1 MKQPIR
7 TYLCLFLLLLG
18 AAGVVRAQSNKVYHP
33 MIHTLQ
39 TIVNDDWLHDD
50 VITLGT
56 DDWVTIS
63 FDHFTHDYHR
73 FTYRIV
79 HCNADWTPSDLFE
92 VDYMDGF
99 NDQPIE
105 DYDNSL
111 NTTMLYTHY
120 RLDLPNDNIQF
131 KASGNYRVEI
141 YLDDDENDNE
151 DDDEEDAAEL
161 QAVGHWPLAV
171 GSRDDADARGASV
184 ATAAGLSAQ
193 RSVACNLYEDCRPED
208 NNYDAVHQD
217 SLLARHSS
225 SKLDSALAAP
235 RNSQFS
241 ILNSQL
247 ESPVAVACF
256 RVVEPRM
263 GLNVAV
269 TSNTDIDTNLSHQQ
283 VSFTLNY
290 NSSEV
295 VDPTTEIKPY
305 IYQNTRTDNAV
316 ALVKPTYVTP
326 GHLEYV
332 HNRQLIFP
340 AGNEYRRF
348 EVINMHYA
356 TQGVDRV
363 TYFEPYYH
371 ATLLPDAPRRHYSFD
386 MDHDGRYLIRYNMAQ
401 DTDIEADY
409 LFVHFTLDM
418 PHRTGGDFY
427 LTGEFTYNDFTPE
440 YKMEYNAA
448 EQCYEATVLLK
459 QGAYDF
465 MYLWVPDG
473 SGVGQ
478 TAPAEGNFY
487 EAENEY
493 QVYIYHRPFG
503 GRYDRLVATQ
513 QVKFAQE

>member
-1 MKQPIR
+1 
-7 TYLCLFLLLLG
+7 
-18 AAGVVRAQSNKVYHP
+18 

-99 NDQPIE
+99 NNQPIE
-105 DYDNSL
+105 NYDNSL

-141 YLDDDENDNE
+141 YLDENDNE
-151 DDDEEDAAEL
+151 DDAAEL
-161 QAVGHWPLAV
+161 HAVGHWPLAV
-171 GSRDDADARGASV
+171 GSRDNADARGASV

-193 RSVACNLYEDCRPED
+193 RSVACNLYEDDAAELQVKGEGLKVNGQEPIAAELHAVGHWPLAVGSRDDDNEDCRPED
-208 NNYDAVHQD
+208 NN
-217 SLLARHSS
+217 
-225 SKLDSALAAP
+225 
-235 RNSQFS
+235 SQIS
-241 ILNSQL
+241 IFNSQL

-295 VDPTTEIKPY
+295 VDPATEIKPY

-326 GHLEYV
+326 GRLEYV

-418 PHRTGGDFY
+418 PRRMGGDFY
-427 LTGEFTYNDFTPE
+427 LTGEFAYNDFTSP
-440 YKMEYNAA
+440 YRMEYNAA

-493 QVYIYHRPFG
+493 QIYIYHRPFG

>member
-1 MKQPIR
+1 M
-7 TYLCLFLLLLG
+7 LG

-73 FTYRIV
+73 FTYKIV

-99 NDQPIE
+99 NNQPIE

-131 KASGNYRVEI
+131 KVSGNYRVEI
-141 YLDDDENDNE
+141 YLDEDENENE
-151 DDDEEDAAEL
+151 TSQPSTL
-161 QAVGHWPLAV
+161 NPQLSTLNPQLSTLNPL
-171 GSRDDADARGASV
+171 
-184 ATAAGLSAQ
+184 
-193 RSVACNLYEDCRPED
+193 
-208 NNYDAVHQD
+208 
-217 SLLARHSS
+217 
-225 SKLDSALAAP
+225 
-235 RNSQFS
+235 
-241 ILNSQL
+241 
-247 ESPVAVACF
+247 VAVACF

-295 VDPTTEIKPY
+295 VDPATEIKPY
-305 IYQNTRTDNAV
+305 IYQNDRTDNAV

-418 PHRTGGDFY
+418 PRRTGGDFY
-427 LTGEFTYNDFTPE
+427 LTGAFTYNDFTSP
-440 YKMEYNAA
+440 YRMEYNTA

-503 GRYDRLVATQ
+503 GRYDRLVAAH

>member
-1 MKQPIR
+1 
-7 TYLCLFLLLLG
+7 
-18 AAGVVRAQSNKVYHP
+18 

-50 VITLGT
+50 VIILGT

-141 YLDDDENDNE
+141 YLD
-151 DDDEEDAAEL
+151 EEDAAEL
-161 QAVGHWPLAV
+161 QVKGEGLKVNGQEPRAKSQEPRATHPL
-171 GSRDDADARGASV
+171 
-184 ATAAGLSAQ
+184 
-193 RSVACNLYEDCRPED
+193 
-208 NNYDAVHQD
+208 
-217 SLLARHSS
+217 
-225 SKLDSALAAP
+225 
-235 RNSQFS
+235 
-241 ILNSQL
+241 
-247 ESPVAVACF
+247 VAVACF

-295 VDPTTEIKPY
+295 VDPATEIKPY
-305 IYQNTRTDNAV
+305 IYQNSRTDNAV
-316 ALVKPTYVTP
+316 ALAKPTYVTP
-326 GHLEYV
+326 GRLEYV

-371 ATLLPDAPRRHYSFD
+371 ATLLPDTPRRNYSFD

-418 PHRTGGDFY
+418 PRRTGGDFC
-427 LTGEFTYNDFTPE
+427 LTGEFAYNDFTPQ
-440 YKMEYNAA
+440 YKMEYNTA

>member
-1 MKQPIR
+1 M
-7 TYLCLFLLLLG
+7 LG
-18 AAGVVRAQSNKVYHP
+18 AVGVGQAQSNKVYHP

-73 FTYRIV
+73 FIYKIV

-99 NDQPIE
+99 NNQPIE
-105 DYDNSL
+105 DYENSL
-111 NTTMLYTHY
+111 NTTMFYTHY

-131 KASGNYRVEI
+131 KVSGNYRVEI
-141 YLDDDENDNE
+141 YLDEDEDENEN
-151 DDDEEDAAEL
+151 DDEEEASPPALSQGE
-161 QAVGHWPLAV
+161 
-171 GSRDDADARGASV
+171 GAYPHRES
-184 ATAAGLSAQ
+184 
-193 RSVACNLYEDCRPED
+193 
-208 NNYDAVHQD
+208 
-217 SLLARHSS
+217 
-225 SKLDSALAAP
+225 
-235 RNSQFS
+235 
-241 ILNSQL
+241 
-247 ESPVAVACF
+247 ESPSLGGVRGGQPLVAVACF
-256 RVVEPRM
+256 RVVEPCM

-269 TSNTDIDTNLSHQQ
+269 TGNTDIDTNLSHQQ
-283 VSFTLNY
+283 VSFVLNY
-290 NSSEV
+290 PPGEV
-295 VDPTTEIKPY
+295 VDPATEIKPY
-305 IYQNTRTDNAV
+305 IYQNGRTDNHV

-356 TQGVDRV
+356 TQGVDRMA
-363 TYFEPYYH
+363 YFAPYYH
-371 ATLLPDAPRRHYSFD
+371 ATLFADAPRRNYSFD
-386 MDHDGRYLIRYNMAQ
+386 MDHDGRYLIRYNLAQ
-401 DTDIEADY
+401 DTDTEADY

-418 PHRTGGDFY
+418 PRRTGGDFY
-427 LTGEFTYNDFTPE
+427 LTGEFTYNSFTPE
-440 YKMEYNAA
+440 YKMEYDDA
-448 EQCYEATVLLK
+448 EQAYEATVLLK

-465 MYLWVPDG
+465 MYLWVPEG
-473 SGVGQ
+473 SEVGQ
-478 TAPAEGNFY
+478 MGPAEGNFY

-503 GRYDRLVATQ
+503 GRYDRLVAAQ
-513 QVKFAQE
+513 QVKFSQE

>member
-1 MKQPIR
+1 MQNKIMAGGVTYIGKMYYLRGMKQKCR
-7 TYLCLFLLLLG
+7 CLCVLLLLLLG
-18 AAGVVRAQSNKVYHP
+18 VVGAGRAQSNKVYHP

-73 FTYRIV
+73 FTYKIV

-105 DYDNSL
+105 DYENSL

-120 RLDLPNDNIQF
+120 RLDLPNDDIQL

-141 YLDDDENDNE
+141 YLDENENENE
-151 DDDEEDAAEL
+151 DDAAEL
-161 QAVGHWPLAV
+161 QVKGE
-171 GSRDDADARGASV
+171 
-184 ATAAGLSAQ
+184 GLKVNGQEPIA
-193 RSVACNLYEDCRPED
+193 
-208 NNYDAVHQD
+208 
-217 SLLARHSS
+217 
-225 SKLDSALAAP
+225 
-235 RNSQFS
+235 NSQEP
-241 ILNSQL
+241 IATHPL
-247 ESPVAVACF
+247 VAVACF

-295 VDPTTEIKPY
+295 VDPATEIKPY
-305 IYQNTRTDNAV
+305 IYQNSRTDNAV

-326 GHLEYV
+326 GRLEYV

-371 ATLLPDAPRRHYSFD
+371 ATLLPDAPRRNYSFD
-386 MDHDGRYLIRYNMAQ
+386 VDHDGRYLIRYNLAE
-401 DTDIEADY
+401 DADIEADY

-418 PHRTGGDFY
+418 PRRTGGDFY
-427 LTGEFTYNDFTPE
+427 LTGEFAYNDFTPQYE
-440 YKMEYNAA
+440 MEYNAA

>member
-1 MKQPIR
+1 
-7 TYLCLFLLLLG
+7 
-18 AAGVVRAQSNKVYHP
+18 

-73 FTYRIV
+73 FIFKIV

-99 NDQPIE
+99 NNQPIE
-105 DYDNSL
+105 DYENSL

-120 RLDLPNDNIQF
+120 RLDLPNDDIQF
-131 KASGNYRVEI
+131 KVSGNYRVEI
-141 YLDDDENDNE
+141 YLEDESGDENDNE
-151 DDDEEDAAEL
+151 EK
-161 QAVGHWPLAV
+161 V
-171 GSRDDADARGASV
+171 
-184 ATAAGLSAQ
+184 
-193 RSVACNLYEDCRPED
+193 N
-208 NNYDAVHQD
+208 
-217 SLLARHSS
+217 
-225 SKLDSALAAP
+225 
-235 RNSQFS
+235 
-241 ILNSQL
+241 NSQL
-247 ESPVAVACF
+247 PTLVAIACF

-283 VSFTLNY
+283 VSFAVNY
-290 NSSEV
+290 HPTEV
-295 VDPTTEIKPY
+295 VDPATEIKPY
-305 IYQNTRTDNAV
+305 IYQNGRTDNHV

-326 GHLEYV
+326 GHLEYT
-332 HNRQLIFP
+332 HNGALIFP

-356 TQGVDRV
+356 TQGVDRM
-363 TYFEPYYH
+363 TYFAPYYH
-371 ATLLPDAPRRHYSFD
+371 ATLLPDAPRRNYSFD
-386 MDHDGRYLIRYNMAQ
+386 VDHDGRYLIRYNLAQ

-409 LFVHFTLDM
+409 LFVHFTLEM
-418 PHRTGGDFY
+418 PRRMGGDFY
-427 LTGEFTYNDFTPE
+427 LTGEFAYNCFTPE
-440 YKMEYNAA
+440 YKMTYNEA
-448 EQCYEATVLLK
+448 EQLYEATVLLK

-478 TAPAEGNFY
+478 TGPVEGNFY

-503 GRYDRLVATQ
+503 GQYDRLVATQ

>member
-1 MKQPIR
+1 
-7 TYLCLFLLLLG
+7 
-18 AAGVVRAQSNKVYHP
+18 
-33 MIHTLQ
+33 
-39 TIVNDDWLHDD
+39 
-50 VITLGT
+50 
-56 DDWVTIS
+56 
-63 FDHFTHDYHR
+63 
-73 FTYRIV
+73 
-79 HCNADWTPSDLFE
+79 
-92 VDYMDGF
+92 
-99 NDQPIE
+99 
-105 DYDNSL
+105 
-111 NTTMLYTHY
+111 
-120 RLDLPNDNIQF
+120 
-131 KASGNYRVEI
+131 
-141 YLDDDENDNE
+141 
-151 DDDEEDAAEL
+151 
-161 QAVGHWPLAV
+161 
-171 GSRDDADARGASV
+171 
-184 ATAAGLSAQ
+184 
-193 RSVACNLYEDCRPED
+193 
-208 NNYDAVHQD
+208 
-217 SLLARHSS
+217 
-225 SKLDSALAAP
+225 
-235 RNSQFS
+235 
-241 ILNSQL
+241 
-247 ESPVAVACF
+247 
-256 RVVEPRM
+256 M

-295 VDPTTEIKPY
+295 VDPATEIKPY
-305 IYQNTRTDNAV
+305 IYQNSRTDNAV
-316 ALVKPTYVTP
+316 ALVKPIYVTP
-326 GHLEYV
+326 GRLEYV

-371 ATLLPDAPRRHYSFD
+371 ATLLPDAPRRNYSFD

-418 PHRTGGDFY
+418 PRRTGGAFY
-427 LTGEFTYNDFTPE
+427 LTGEFAYNDFTSP
-440 YKMEYNAA
+440 YRMEYNTA

-473 SGVGQ
+473 SRVGQ

>member
-1 MKQPIR
+1 MLR
-7 TYLCLFLLLLG
+7 TLLTILTVLFALVSHP
-18 AAGVVRAQSNKVYHP
+18 AQAQSNKVYHP
-33 MIHTLQ
+33 MVHTLQ
-39 TIVNDDWLHDD
+39 TMVNDDWLRDE

-63 FDHFTHDYHR
+63 FDHFSHDYHR
-73 FTYRIV
+73 FVYKII

-99 NDQPIE
+99 NGLPIE
-105 DYDNSL
+105 EYENSL

-120 RLDLPNDNIQF
+120 RFDLPNDDIQF

-141 YLDDDENDNE
+141 YLDENDNE
-151 DDDEEDAAEL
+151 DDNEDEEEASPPALSQGE
-161 QAVGHWPLAV
+161 
-171 GSRDDADARGASV
+171 GAYPHRES
-184 ATAAGLSAQ
+184 
-193 RSVACNLYEDCRPED
+193 
-208 NNYDAVHQD
+208 
-217 SLLARHSS
+217 
-225 SKLDSALAAP
+225 
-235 RNSQFS
+235 
-241 ILNSQL
+241 
-247 ESPVAVACF
+247 ESPSLGGVRGGHPLVAVACF
-256 RVVEPRM
+256 RVVEPCM
-263 GLNVAV
+263 TLNVAV

-295 VDPTTEIKPY
+295 VDPATEIKPY
-305 IYQNTRTDNAV
+305 IYQNSRTDNAV

-326 GHLEYV
+326 GRLEYV

-356 TQGVDRV
+356 TQGVDEV
-363 TYFEPYYH
+363 QYFAPYFH

-386 MDHDGRYLIRYNMAQ
+386 VDHDGRYLIRYNMAE
-401 DTDIEADY
+401 DNDIEADY

-427 LTGEFTYNDFTPE
+427 LTGEFAYNDFTPQ

-473 SGVGQ
+473 SRVGQ

>member
-1 MKQPIR
+1 MYR
-7 TYLCLFLLLLG
+7 SLCMLILLIMVV
-18 AAGVVRAQSNKVYHP
+18 GVVCAQSNKVYHP

-39 TIVNDDWLHDD
+39 AIVNDDWLHDD

-73 FTYRIV
+73 FTYKIV

-120 RLDLPNDNIQF
+120 RLDLPNDDIQF

-141 YLDDDENDNE
+141 YLDENDNE
-151 DDDEEDAAEL
+151 DDDEDEEEEASPHPSPEGEGGSDIAETL
-161 QAVGHWPLAV
+161 EVLPLRRE
-171 GSRDDADARGASV
+171 SEGAS
-184 ATAAGLSAQ
+184 
-193 RSVACNLYEDCRPED
+193 P
-208 NNYDAVHQD
+208 
-217 SLLARHSS
+217 HS
-225 SKLDSALAAP
+225 
-235 RNSQFS
+235 
-241 ILNSQL
+241 
-247 ESPVAVACF
+247 SPVAVACF

-290 NSSEV
+290 NSGEV
-295 VDPTTEIKPY
+295 VDPATEIKPY
-305 IYQNTRTDNAV
+305 IYQNGRTDNV
-316 ALVKPTYVTP
+316 VGHVKPTYVTP

-332 HNRQLIFP
+332 HNRALIFP

-371 ATLLPDAPRRHYSFD
+371 ATLLPDAPRRNYSFD

-418 PHRTGGDFY
+418 PRRTGGAFY
-427 LTGEFTYNDFTPE
+427 LTGAFTYNDFTSP
-440 YKMEYNAA
+440 YRMEYNTA

-473 SGVGQ
+473 SRVGQ